1 MRVTVIKTMIM
12 AQDMDRAV
20 AFYRT
25 VFGFSPGF
33 TSEHWSELLWKDA
46 VVALHGEHDG
56 SQNRTC
62 LSIEV
67 DDIVTAAETL
77 TQNGG
82 KMLVAPL
89 RREGEPI
96 IYSEFMDPEGNIV
109 MLTQFLGEDEVA
121 AADLLA

>member
-1 MRVTVIKTMIM
+1 MRVTVIKIMLM
-12 AQDMDRAV
+12 AQDMERAM

-25 VFGFSPGF
+25 VFGFDPKF
-33 TSEHWSELLWKDA
+33 TSEHWSEMLWKDA

-62 LSIEV
+62 FSIEV
-67 DDIVTAAETL
+67 DDIVTAAESVTH
-77 TQNGG
+77 NGG
-82 KMLVAPL
+82 KILVKPL

-96 IYSEFMDPEGNIV
+96 IYSEFMDTEGNIV
-109 MLTQFLGEDEVA
+109 MLTQFLGEDEIA